1 MRELGSRSRT
11 QAPSPHVVWDSLMR
25 PGSWLEL
32 LDDEIEPR
40 VLDSNRPDV
49 VIWSSLCPGR
59 PDDQIRFDLA
69 PAASGSVARWT
80 LSTPGEAPDESK
92 IGHLRAETRSSDTA
106 SYSLIGVDRIGCFAL
121 HTGSVLWWWSPGPAV
136 WTVGD
141 QPVPG

>member
-69 PAASGSVARWT
+69 PAASGSVVRWT

-106 SYSLIGVDRIGCFAL
+106 SYSLIGVDRDWMFR
-121 HTGSVLWWWSPGPAV
+121 SPHL
-136 WTVGD
+136 
-141 QPVPG
+141 Q